1 MMKKR
6 TLYGWLMLIVA
17 GILTGCS
24 QETQVTEITG
34 NADTKVQQ
42 VRFYVSSGHI
52 EDAPLTRDVPPVSGG
67 GTTTIPGTC
76 QVDRIALLTFKRPM
90 DTDNPFLFD
99 QANSVAFDEDG
110 KISTTN
116 NSMQLECEDC
126 PGAPA
131 YPSETSSYQKQA
143 KGKITKQK
151 GYEYKVIALG
161 YNTARKDNYPTGKNP
176 FDERDCFQIVA
187 GDGRGIDESTS
198 LSEVKLK
205 LIPLSYSEISSE
217 LAGKIKDQITGAW
230 LRTPELFFAN
240 CSIAG
245 DEDGIIQF
253 ADTKEIT
260 GVLKRGVAQVNLNI
274 TDVHGAAS
282 SVRHVCQFSFL
293 ADVLNT
299 EVRLENYDC
308 FLQPSAPLGANA
320 GSGYTGRFTALNGVT
335 ALNDKETCL
344 EEIDPADIFFTVY
357 VLPTVTSLRIRY
369 KTSGRLHSLN
379 NYFDS
384 DIAVTSK
391 SDGNQATGIIDP
403 EGGGKTFY
411 LRRNHR
417 YTINGTGKQIA
428 ENDQ

>member
-90 DTDNPFLFD
+90 DTDKPFLFD

-110 KISTTN
+110 KITSN
-116 NSMQLECEDC
+116 NSMELECEDC

-143 KGKITKQK
+143 IGKITKQK

-161 YNTARKDNYPTGKNP
+161 YNTARKDDYPTGENSF
-176 FDERDCFQIVA
+176 FDERSCFQIVA

-205 LIPLSYSEISSE
+205 LIPFNYSDISAD
-217 LAGKIKDQITGAW
+217 LAGTITDQITGEW

-308 FLQPSAPLGANA
+308 FLQPSAPLGANE
-320 GSGYTGRFTALNGVT
+320 GYTGRFTALNG
-335 ALNDKETCL
+335 EGTC
-344 EEIDPADIFFTVY
+344 EEINPEIISFTVY

-369 KTSGRLHSLN
+369 KTSGMLHGLD

>member
-6 TLYGWLMLIVA
+6 TLYGWLMLFMA
-17 GILTGCS
+17 GFLTGCS
-24 QETQVTEITG
+24 QETQVTEITE
-34 NADTKVQQ
+34 NADIKVQQ

-76 QVDRIALLTFKRPM
+76 QVNRIALLTFKRPM
-90 DTDNPFLFD
+90 DTDKPFLFD
-99 QANSVAFDEDG
+99 QANSVVFDAGG
-110 KISTTN
+110 KISTSN
-116 NSMQLECEDC
+116 NSMELECKD
-126 PGAPA
+126 
-131 YPSETSSYQKQA
+131 YPDASPYKKQA
-143 KGKITKQK
+143 KGEITKQK

-161 YNTARKDNYPTGKNP
+161 SNTKREDNYPTGKNP
-176 FDERDCFQIVA
+176 FDERNCFQIVA

-205 LIPLSYSEISSE
+205 LIPLSYSAISSG
-217 LAGKIKDQITGAW
+217 LADTNKDQITGAW

-274 TDVHGAAS
+274 EKLQGVTSLAGRKAM
-282 SVRHVCQFSFL
+282 QFSFL

-308 FLQPSAPLGANA
+308 FLQPSTPQGQY
-320 GSGYTGRFTALNGVT
+320 SSEYTGKFTALTGT
-335 ALNDKETCL
+335 TDCKDLST
-344 EEIDPADIFFTVY
+344 ISFSVY
-357 VLPTVTSLRIRY
+357 VLPTVTSLRVRY
-369 KTSGRLHSLN
+369 MTAYDVITAPVERV
-379 NYFDS
+379 FDS

-417 YTINGTGKQIA
+417 YTINGTGEQIA

>member
-1 MMKKR
+1 MIKKR

-76 QVDRIALLTFKRPM
+76 QVNRIALLTFKRQV

-99 QANSVAFDEDG
+99 QANSVAFDADG
-110 KISTTN
+110 KISTSN
-116 NSMQLECEDC
+116 NSMELECEDY

-161 YNTARKDNYPTGKNP
+161 YNTARKDNYPAGNGS
-176 FDERDCFQIVA
+176 FDERSCFQIVA

-205 LIPLSYSEISSE
+205 LIPLSYSAISSD
-217 LAGKIKDQITGAW
+217 LAGTNKEQITGAW

-282 SVRHVCQFSFL
+282 LVRHVCQFSFL

-320 GSGYTGRFTALNGVT
+320 GYTGRFTALNG
-335 ALNDKETCL
+335 EGTCL
-344 EEIDPADIFFTVY
+344 EEINLANISFTVY

-369 KTSGRLHSLN
+369 KTSGSLHSLD

-384 DIAVTSK
+384 DIAVTSQ

-403 EGGGKTFY
+403 AGGGKTFY

-417 YTINGTGKQIA
+417 YTINGTGEQIA

>member
-1 MMKKR
+1 MELK
-6 TLYGWLMLIVA
+6 
-17 GILTGCS
+17 
-24 QETQVTEITG
+24 
-34 NADTKVQQ
+34 
-42 VRFYVSSGHI
+42 
-52 EDAPLTRDVPPVSGG
+52 
-67 GTTTIPGTC
+67 
-76 QVDRIALLTFKRPM
+76 
-90 DTDNPFLFD
+90 
-99 QANSVAFDEDG
+99 
-110 KISTTN
+110 
-116 NSMQLECEDC
+116 CEDC

-131 YPSETSSYQKQA
+131 YPSSYQKQA
-143 KGKITKQK
+143 IGKITKQK

-161 YNTARKDNYPTGKNP
+161 YNTKRKDNYPTENNP
-176 FDERDCFQIVA
+176 FDERSCFQIVA

-205 LIPLSYSEISSE
+205 LIPFNYSDISAD
-217 LAGKIKDQITGAW
+217 LAGTIKDQITGAW

-274 TDVHGAAS
+274 TELQNVTSLWGRKAM
-282 SVRHVCQFSFL
+282 QFSFL

-308 FLQPSAPLGANA
+308 FLQPSTPQGQY
-320 GSGYTGRFTALNGVT
+320 SSEYTGKFTALTGT
-335 ALNDKETCL
+335 TDCKDLST
-344 EEIDPADIFFTVY
+344 ISFSVY
-357 VLPTVTSLRIRY
+357 VLPTVTSLRVRY
-369 KTSGRLHSLN
+369 MTAYDVITDPVERV
-379 NYFDS
+379 FDS

-417 YTINGTGKQIA
+417 YTINGTGEQIA

>member
-6 TLYGWLMLIVA
+6 TLYGWLMLFMA
-17 GILTGCS
+17 GFLTGCS

-67 GTTTIPGTC
+67 GTTTFPGTC
-76 QVDRIALLTFKRPM
+76 QVDRIALLTFKRQV

-110 KISTTN
+110 KITSN
-116 NSMQLECEDC
+116 NSMELECEDC

-143 KGKITKQK
+143 IGKITKQK

-161 YNTARKDNYPTGKNP
+161 YNTKRKDDYPTGENSF
-176 FDERDCFQIVA
+176 FDERSCFQIVA

-205 LIPLSYSEISSE
+205 LIPFNYSDISAD
-217 LAGKIKDQITGAW
+217 LAGTITDQITGEW

-308 FLQPSAPLGANA
+308 FLQPSAPLGANE
-320 GSGYTGRFTALNGVT
+320 GYTGRFTALNG
-335 ALNDKETCL
+335 EGTC
-344 EEIDPADIFFTVY
+344 EEINPEIISFTVY

-369 KTSGRLHSLN
+369 KTSGMLHGLD

>member
-6 TLYGWLMLIVA
+6 TLYGWLMLFMA
-17 GILTGCS
+17 GFLTGCS
-24 QETQVTEITG
+24 QETQVTEITE

-67 GTTTIPGTC
+67 ATTIPGTC

-90 DTDNPFLFD
+90 DTDNSFLFD
-99 QANSVAFDEDG
+99 QANSVAFDTDG
-110 KISTTN
+110 KISTSN
-116 NSMQLECEDC
+116 NSMELECK
-126 PGAPA
+126 A
-131 YPSETSSYQKQA
+131 SETSSYQKQA
-143 KGKITKQK
+143 IGKITKKK

-161 YNTARKDNYPTGKNP
+161 YNTARNDNYPTGNNS
-176 FDERDCFQIVA
+176 FDERSCFQIVA

-205 LIPLSYSEISSE
+205 LIPLSYSAISSD
-217 LAGKIKDQITGAW
+217 LAGTIKDQITGAW

-240 CSIAG
+240 CSVAG

-274 TDVHGAAS
+274 KELQGVTSLWGRKAM
-282 SVRHVCQFSFL
+282 QFSFL

-308 FLQPSAPLGANA
+308 FLQPSTPQGQYK
-320 GSGYTGRFTALNGVT
+320 SEYTGKFTVLTGT
-335 ALNDKETCL
+335 TDCKDLS
-344 EEIDPADIFFTVY
+344 EISFSVY
-357 VLPTVTSLRIRY
+357 VLPTVTSLRVRY
-369 KTSGRLHSLN
+369 MTAYYDVITDPVERV
-379 NYFDS
+379 FDS
-384 DIAVTSK
+384 DIAVTSQ

-403 EGGGKTFY
+403 AGGGKTFY

-417 YTINGTGKQIA
+417 YTINGTGGQIA

>member
-76 QVDRIALLTFKRPM
+76 QVNRIALLTFKRPM
-90 DTDNPFLFD
+90 DTDKPFLFD
-99 QANSVAFDEDG
+99 QANSVAFDADG
-110 KISTTN
+110 RISTSN

-126 PGAPA
+126 PGAP
-131 YPSETSSYQKQA
+131 SETSSYQKQA
-143 KGKITKQK
+143 IGKITKQK

-161 YNTARKDNYPTGKNP
+161 YNTAREDNCPTGKKT
-176 FDERDCFQIVA
+176 FDERSCFQIVA

-205 LIPLSYSEISSE
+205 LIPLSYSAISSE
-217 LAGKIKDQITGAW
+217 LAGTNIGQITGAW

-274 TDVHGAAS
+274 TELQNVTSLAGRRAM
-282 SVRHVCQFSFL
+282 QFSFL

-308 FLQPSAPLGANA
+308 FLQPSTPQGQYSSEYI
-320 GSGYTGRFTALNGVT
+320 GKFTALTGT
-335 ALNDKETCL
+335 TDCKDLS
-344 EEIDPADIFFTVY
+344 EISFSVY
-357 VLPTVTSLRIRY
+357 VLPTVTSLRVRY
-369 KTSGRLHSLN
+369 MTAYDTSLPVKRF
-379 NYFDS
+379 FDS

-417 YTINGTGKQIA
+417 YTINGTGEQIA
-428 ENDQ
+428 KNDQ

>member
-6 TLYGWLMLIVA
+6 TLYGWLMLFMA
-17 GILTGCS
+17 GFLTGCS

-67 GTTTIPGTC
+67 GTTTFPGTC

-110 KISTTN
+110 KITSN
-116 NSMQLECEDC
+116 NSMELECKDY

-143 KGKITKQK
+143 IGKITKQK

-161 YNTARKDNYPTGKNP
+161 YNTKRKDDYPTGENSF
-176 FDERDCFQIVA
+176 FDERSCFQIVA

-205 LIPLSYSEISSE
+205 LIPFNYSDISAD
-217 LAGKIKDQITGAW
+217 LAGTITDQITGAW

-308 FLQPSAPLGANA
+308 FLQPSAPLGANE
-320 GSGYTGRFTALNGVT
+320 GYTGRFTALNG
-335 ALNDKETCL
+335 EGTC
-344 EEIDPADIFFTVY
+344 EEINPEIISFTVY

-369 KTSGRLHSLN
+369 KTSGMLHGLD

-428 ENDQ
+428 KNDQ

>member
-17 GILTGCS
+17 GFLTGCS

-67 GTTTIPGTC
+67 ETTIPGTC

-99 QANSVAFDEDG
+99 QANSVAFDADG
-110 KISTTN
+110 KISTSN
-116 NSMQLECEDC
+116 NSMELECKD
-126 PGAPA
+126 
-131 YPSETSSYQKQA
+131 YPDASPYKKQA
-143 KGKITKQK
+143 KGEITKQK

-161 YNTARKDNYPTGKNP
+161 YNTKREDDYPTGKNP
-176 FDERDCFQIVA
+176 FDERNCFQIVA

-205 LIPLSYSEISSE
+205 LIPLSYSEISSD
-217 LAGKIKDQITGAW
+217 LAGTIKDQITGAW

-274 TDVHGAAS
+274 TELQGVTSLWGRKAM
-282 SVRHVCQFSFL
+282 QFSFL

-308 FLQPSAPLGANA
+308 FLQPSTPQGQYL
-320 GSGYTGRFTALNGVT
+320 SEYTGKFTALTGT
-335 ALNDKETCL
+335 TDCKDLSK
-344 EEIDPADIFFTVY
+344 ISFSVY
-357 VLPTVTSLRIRY
+357 VLPTVTSLRVRY
-369 KTSGRLHSLN
+369 MTAYDVITDPVERV
-379 NYFDS
+379 FDS
-384 DIAVTSK
+384 DIAVTSQ

-428 ENDQ
+428 KNDQ

>member
-6 TLYGWLMLIVA
+6 TLYGWLMLFMA
-17 GILTGCS
+17 GFLTGCS
-24 QETQVTEITG
+24 QETQVTEITE
-34 NADTKVQQ
+34 NADIKVQQ
-42 VRFYVSSGHI
+42 VRFYVSLGHI

-76 QVDRIALLTFKRPM
+76 QVNRIALLTFKRPM
-90 DTDNPFLFD
+90 DTDKPFLFD
-99 QANSVAFDEDG
+99 QANSVVFDAGG
-110 KISTTN
+110 KISTSN
-116 NSMQLECEDC
+116 NSMELECKD
-126 PGAPA
+126 
-131 YPSETSSYQKQA
+131 YPDASPYKKQA
-143 KGKITKQK
+143 KGEITKQK

-161 YNTARKDNYPTGKNP
+161 YNTKRKDNYPTENNS

-205 LIPLSYSEISSE
+205 LIPLSYSAISSG
-217 LAGKIKDQITGAW
+217 LADTNKDQITGAW

-274 TDVHGAAS
+274 EKLQGVTSLAGRKAM
-282 SVRHVCQFSFL
+282 QFSFL

-308 FLQPSAPLGANA
+308 FLQPSTPQGQY
-320 GSGYTGRFTALNGVT
+320 SSEYTGKFTALTGT
-335 ALNDKETCL
+335 TDCKDLST
-344 EEIDPADIFFTVY
+344 ISFSVY
-357 VLPTVTSLRIRY
+357 VLPTVTSLRVRY
-369 KTSGRLHSLN
+369 MTAYDVITAPVERV
-379 NYFDS
+379 FDS

-417 YTINGTGKQIA
+417 YTINGTGEQIA

>member
-24 QETQVTEITG
+24 QETQVTEITE
-34 NADTKVQQ
+34 NADIKVQQ

-67 GTTTIPGTC
+67 ETTIPGTC

-99 QANSVAFDEDG
+99 QANSVAFDADG
-110 KISTTN
+110 RISTSN

-126 PGAPA
+126 PGAP
-131 YPSETSSYQKQA
+131 SETSSYQKQA
-143 KGKITKQK
+143 IGKITKQK

-161 YNTARKDNYPTGKNP
+161 YNTAREDNCPTGKKT
-176 FDERDCFQIVA
+176 FDERSCFQIVA

-205 LIPLSYSEISSE
+205 LKPLSYSDISSE
-217 LAGKIKDQITGAW
+217 LAGTNIGQITGAW

-274 TDVHGAAS
+274 EKLQGVTSLAGRKAM
-282 SVRHVCQFSFL
+282 QFSFL

-308 FLQPSAPLGANA
+308 FLQPSTPQGQYKPE
-320 GSGYTGRFTALNGVT
+320 YTGKFTALTGT
-335 ALNDKETCL
+335 TDCKDLS
-344 EEIDPADIFFTVY
+344 EISFSVY
-357 VLPTVTSLRIRY
+357 VLPTVTSLRVRY
-369 KTSGRLHSLN
+369 MTAYDTSLPVKRF
-379 NYFDS
+379 FDS

-417 YTINGTGKQIA
+417 YTINGTGEQIA
-428 ENDQ
+428 KNDQ

>member
-42 VRFYVSSGHI
+42 VRFYVLSGHI

-67 GTTTIPGTC
+67 GVTTIPGTC
-76 QVDRIALLTFKRPM
+76 QVNRIALLTFKRPM

-99 QANSVAFDEDG
+99 QANSVAFDTDG

-116 NSMQLECEDC
+116 NSMEL
-126 PGAPA
+126 PA
-131 YPSETSSYQKQA
+131 YPSETSYYQKQA

-161 YNTARKDNYPTGKNP
+161 YNTKREDNYPTGNNS
-176 FDERDCFQIVA
+176 FDERSCFQIVA

-205 LIPLSYSEISSE
+205 LIPLSYSDISSD
-217 LAGKIKDQITGAW
+217 LAGTIKDQITGAW

-274 TDVHGAAS
+274 EKLQGVTSLAGRKAM
-282 SVRHVCQFSFL
+282 QFSFL

-308 FLQPSAPLGANA
+308 FLQPSTPQGQY
-320 GSGYTGRFTALNGVT
+320 SSKYTGKFTALTGT
-335 ALNDKETCL
+335 TDCKGLSK
-344 EEIDPADIFFTVY
+344 ISFSVY
-357 VLPTVTSLRIRY
+357 VLPTVTSLRVRY
-369 KTSGRLHSLN
+369 MTAYDVITDPVERV
-379 NYFDS
+379 FDS

-428 ENDQ
+428 KNDQ

>member
-17 GILTGCS
+17 GFLTGCS

-67 GTTTIPGTC
+67 GTTTFPGTC

-116 NSMQLECEDC
+116 NSMEL
-126 PGAPA
+126 PA

-143 KGKITKQK
+143 KGEITKQK

-161 YNTARKDNYPTGKNP
+161 YNTEREDDYPTGNNS
-176 FDERDCFQIVA
+176 FDERSCFQIVA

-205 LIPLSYSEISSE
+205 LIPLSYSEISSQ
-217 LAGKIKDQITGAW
+217 LANEIKDQITGAW

-274 TDVHGAAS
+274 EKLQGVTSLAGRKAM
-282 SVRHVCQFSFL
+282 QFSFL

-308 FLQPSAPLGANA
+308 FLQPSTPQGQYSSKYN
-320 GSGYTGRFTALNGVT
+320 GKFTALTGT
-335 ALNDKETCL
+335 TDCKDLSK
-344 EEIDPADIFFTVY
+344 ISFSVY
-357 VLPTVTSLRIRY
+357 VLPTVTSLRVRY
-369 KTSGRLHSLN
+369 MTAYDTSLPVKKF
-379 NYFDS
+379 FDS
-384 DIAVTSK
+384 DIAVTSQ

>member
-17 GILTGCS
+17 GFLTGCS
-24 QETQVTEITG
+24 QETQVTEITE

-67 GTTTIPGTC
+67 GTTTFPGTC

-99 QANSVAFDEDG
+99 QANSVAFDTDG

-116 NSMQLECEDC
+116 NSMELECKD
-126 PGAPA
+126 
-131 YPSETSSYQKQA
+131 YPDASPYKKQA

-161 YNTARKDNYPTGKNP
+161 YNTKREDDYPTGNNP

-205 LIPLSYSEISSE
+205 LKPFKYSNISDE
-217 LAGKIKDQITGAW
+217 LAGTIKDQITGAW

-274 TDVHGAAS
+274 EKLQGVTSLAGRKAM
-282 SVRHVCQFSFL
+282 QFSFL

-308 FLQPSAPLGANA
+308 FLQPSTPQGQYEPKYN
-320 GSGYTGRFTALNGVT
+320 GKFTALTGT
-335 ALNDKETCL
+335 TDCKDLSK
-344 EEIDPADIFFTVY
+344 ISFSVY
-357 VLPTVTSLRIRY
+357 VLPTVTSLRVRY
-369 KTSGRLHSLN
+369 MTAYDTKVPVERF
-379 NYFDS
+379 FDS

>member
-24 QETQVTEITG
+24 QETQVTEITE
-34 NADTKVQQ
+34 NADIKVQQ

-76 QVDRIALLTFKRPM
+76 QVDRIALLTFKRQV

-99 QANSVAFDEDG
+99 QANSVAFDKNG
-110 KISTTN
+110 KISTSN
-116 NSMQLECEDC
+116 NSMELECKDY

-143 KGKITKQK
+143 RGKITKQK

-161 YNTARKDNYPTGKNP
+161 YNTERKDNYPTENNS
-176 FDERDCFQIVA
+176 FDERSCFKIVA

-205 LIPLSYSEISSE
+205 LIPLSYSKISSG
-217 LAGKIKDQITGAW
+217 LADTNKDQITGAW

-274 TDVHGAAS
+274 TELQNVTSLWGRKAM
-282 SVRHVCQFSFL
+282 QFSFL

-308 FLQPSAPLGANA
+308 FLQPSAQQGAY
-320 GSGYTGRFTALNGVT
+320 SSDYTGKFTALTGT
-335 ALNDKETCL
+335 TDCKDLRT
-344 EEIDPADIFFTVY
+344 ISFSVY
-357 VLPTVTSLRIRY
+357 VLPTVTSLRVRY
-369 KTSGRLHSLN
+369 MTAYDVITDPVERV
-379 NYFDS
+379 FDS

>member
-67 GTTTIPGTC
+67 GTTTFPGTC

-99 QANSVAFDEDG
+99 QANSVAFDKDG

-116 NSMQLECEDC
+116 NSMELECKD
-126 PGAPA
+126 
-131 YPSETSSYQKQA
+131 YPDASPYKKQA
-143 KGKITKQK
+143 KGEITKQK

-161 YNTARKDNYPTGKNP
+161 YNTEREDDYPTGKNP
-176 FDERDCFQIVA
+176 FDERSCFQIVA

-205 LIPLSYSEISSE
+205 LIPLSYSDISSDFD
-217 LAGKIKDQITGAW
+217 LADTNKDQITGAW

-282 SVRHVCQFSFL
+282 ASLRRHVCQFSFL

-320 GSGYTGRFTALNGVT
+320 GSGYKGRFTALNG
-335 ALNDKETCL
+335 EGTCL
-344 EEIDPADIFFTVY
+344 EKINSEIISFTVY

-369 KTSGRLHSLN
+369 KTSGRWHSLD

-384 DIAVTSK
+384 DIAVTSQ

-417 YTINGTGKQIA
+417 YTINGTGEQIA
-428 ENDQ
+428 KNDQ

>member
-17 GILTGCS
+17 GFLTGCS

-67 GTTTIPGTC
+67 GTTTFPGTC
-76 QVDRIALLTFKRPM
+76 QVDRIALLTFKRQV

-110 KISTTN
+110 KITSN
-116 NSMQLECEDC
+116 NSMELECEDC

-143 KGKITKQK
+143 IGKITKQK

-161 YNTARKDNYPTGKNP
+161 YNIKREDNYPTGNNS
-176 FDERDCFQIVA
+176 FDERSCFQIVA

-205 LIPLSYSEISSE
+205 LIPFNYSDISAD
-217 LAGKIKDQITGAW
+217 LAGTITDQITGEW

-308 FLQPSAPLGANA
+308 FLQPSAPLGANE
-320 GSGYTGRFTALNGVT
+320 GYTGRFTALNG
-335 ALNDKETCL
+335 EGTC
-344 EEIDPADIFFTVY
+344 EEINPEIISFTVY

-369 KTSGRLHSLN
+369 KTSGMLHGLD

>member
-6 TLYGWLMLIVA
+6 TLYGWLMLFMA
-17 GILTGCS
+17 GFLTGCS
-24 QETQVTEITG
+24 QETQVTEITE

-67 GTTTIPGTC
+67 GTTTISGTC
-76 QVDRIALLTFKRPM
+76 QVDKIALLTFKRPM
-90 DTDNPFLFD
+90 DTDKPFLFD
-99 QANSVAFDEDG
+99 QANSVAFDADG
-110 KISTTN
+110 KISTSN
-116 NSMQLECEDC
+116 NSMELECKD
-126 PGAPA
+126 
-131 YPSETSSYQKQA
+131 YPDASPYKKQA
-143 KGKITKQK
+143 KGEITKQK

-161 YNTARKDNYPTGKNP
+161 YNTKREDDYPTGNNP
-176 FDERDCFQIVA
+176 FDERSCFQIVA

-205 LIPLSYSEISSE
+205 LIPFKYSNISDE
-217 LAGKIKDQITGAW
+217 LAGTIEDQITGAW

-240 CSIAG
+240 CFIAG

-282 SVRHVCQFSFL
+282 SGRHVCQFSFL

-320 GSGYTGRFTALNGVT
+320 GAGYKGRFTALNG
-335 ALNDKETCL
+335 EGTCL
-344 EEIDPADIFFTVY
+344 EKIDPADIFFTVY

-369 KTSGRLHSLN
+369 KTSGMLHGLD

>member
-90 DTDNPFLFD
+90 DTDKPFLFD
-99 QANSVAFDEDG
+99 QANSVAFDAGG
-110 KISTTN
+110 KISTSN
-116 NSMQLECEDC
+116 NSMELECKD
-126 PGAPA
+126 
-131 YPSETSSYQKQA
+131 YPDASPYKKQA
-143 KGKITKQK
+143 KGEITKQK

-161 YNTARKDNYPTGKNP
+161 YNTEREDDYPTGKNP

-205 LIPLSYSEISSE
+205 LIPLSYSDISSA
-217 LAGKIKDQITGAW
+217 LAGTIEDQITGAW

-274 TDVHGAAS
+274 EKLQGVTSLAERKAM
-282 SVRHVCQFSFL
+282 QFSFL

-308 FLQPSAPLGANA
+308 FLQPSTPQGQYKPE
-320 GSGYTGRFTALNGVT
+320 YTGKFTALTGT
-335 ALNDKETCL
+335 TDCKDLSK
-344 EEIDPADIFFTVY
+344 ISFSVY
-357 VLPTVTSLRIRY
+357 VLPTVTSLRVRY
-369 KTSGRLHSLN
+369 MTAYDTKVPVERF
-379 NYFDS
+379 FDS

>member
-17 GILTGCS
+17 GFLTGCS

-90 DTDNPFLFD
+90 DTDKPFLFD

-110 KISTTN
+110 KITSN
-116 NSMQLECEDC
+116 NSMELECEDC

-143 KGKITKQK
+143 IGKITKQK

-161 YNTARKDNYPTGKNP
+161 YNTARKDDYPTGENSF
-176 FDERDCFQIVA
+176 FDERSCFQIVA

-205 LIPLSYSEISSE
+205 LIPFNYSDISAD
-217 LAGKIKDQITGAW
+217 LAGTITDQITGEW

-308 FLQPSAPLGANA
+308 FLQPSAPLGANE
-320 GSGYTGRFTALNGVT
+320 GYTGRFTALNG
-335 ALNDKETCL
+335 EGTC
-344 EEIDPADIFFTVY
+344 EEINPEIISFTVY

-369 KTSGRLHSLN
+369 KTSGMLHGLD

>member
-67 GTTTIPGTC
+67 GTTTFPGTC
-76 QVDRIALLTFKRPM
+76 QVNRIALLTFKRPM

-99 QANSVAFDEDG
+99 QANSVAFDTDG
-110 KISTTN
+110 KISTSN
-116 NSMQLECEDC
+116 NSMELECKD
-126 PGAPA
+126 
-131 YPSETSSYQKQA
+131 YPDASPYKKQA

-161 YNTARKDNYPTGKNP
+161 YNTEREDNYPTGNNS
-176 FDERDCFQIVA
+176 FDERSCFQIVA

-205 LIPLSYSEISSE
+205 LIPFKYSNISDE
-217 LAGKIKDQITGAW
+217 LAGTIEDQITGAW

-282 SVRHVCQFSFL
+282 SGRHVCQFSFL

-320 GSGYTGRFTALNGVT
+320 ESGYTGRFTALNG
-335 ALNDKETCL
+335 EGTCL
-344 EEIDPADIFFTVY
+344 EKINPEIFTVY

-369 KTSGRLHSLN
+369 KTSGMLHGLD

>member
-17 GILTGCS
+17 GFLTGCS

-67 GTTTIPGTC
+67 GTTTFPGTC
-76 QVDRIALLTFKRPM
+76 QVDRIALLTFKRQV

-99 QANSVAFDEDG
+99 QANSVAFDTDG

-116 NSMQLECEDC
+116 NSMELL
-126 PGAPA
+126 A

-161 YNTARKDNYPTGKNP
+161 YNTKREDNYPTGKNP
-176 FDERDCFQIVA
+176 FDERSCFQIVA

-205 LIPLSYSEISSE
+205 LIPFNYSDISDE
-217 LAGKIKDQITGAW
+217 LAGTITDQITGAW

-274 TDVHGAAS
+274 KDVHGAAS
-282 SVRHVCQFSFL
+282 SGRHVCQFSFL

-320 GSGYTGRFTALNGVT
+320 GLGYTGRFTALNGVT

-344 EEIDPADIFFTVY
+344 EEIDPAEIFFTVY

-369 KTSGRLHSLN
+369 KTSGRWHGLD

-428 ENDQ
+428 KNDQ

>member
-67 GTTTIPGTC
+67 GTTTFPGTC

-90 DTDNPFLFD
+90 DTDKPFLFD

-110 KISTTN
+110 KITSN
-116 NSMQLECEDC
+116 NSMELECEDC

-143 KGKITKQK
+143 IGKITKQK

-161 YNTARKDNYPTGKNP
+161 YNTARKDNYPAGNNP

-205 LIPLSYSEISSE
+205 LIPFNYSDISAD
-217 LAGKIKDQITGAW
+217 LAGTIEGQITGAW

-274 TDVHGAAS
+274 EKLQGVTSLEGRKAM
-282 SVRHVCQFSFL
+282 QFSFL

-308 FLQPSAPLGANA
+308 FLQPSTPQGQY
-320 GSGYTGRFTALNGVT
+320 SSEYTGKFTALTGT
-335 ALNDKETCL
+335 TDCKDLSK
-344 EEIDPADIFFTVY
+344 ISFSVY
-357 VLPTVTSLRIRY
+357 VLPTVTSLRVRY
-369 KTSGRLHSLN
+369 MTAYDTSLPVKRF
-379 NYFDS
+379 FDS
-384 DIAVTSK
+384 DIAVTSQ

>member
-17 GILTGCS
+17 GFLTGCS

-67 GTTTIPGTC
+67 GTTTFPGTC
-76 QVDRIALLTFKRPM
+76 QVDRIALLTFKRQV

-116 NSMQLECEDC
+116 NSMELL
-126 PGAPA
+126 A

-161 YNTARKDNYPTGKNP
+161 YNIKREDNYPTGNNS
-176 FDERDCFQIVA
+176 FDERSCFQIVA

-205 LIPLSYSEISSE
+205 LIPLSYSDISSE
-217 LAGKIKDQITGAW
+217 LAGTITDQITGAW

-308 FLQPSAPLGANA
+308 FLQPSAPLGANE
-320 GSGYTGRFTALNGVT
+320 GYTGRFTALNG
-335 ALNDKETCL
+335 EGTC
-344 EEIDPADIFFTVY
+344 EEINPEIISFTVY

-369 KTSGRLHSLN
+369 KTSGRWHSLN

-428 ENDQ
+428 KNDQ

>member
-17 GILTGCS
+17 GFLTGCS

-67 GTTTIPGTC
+67 GTTTFPGTC
-76 QVDRIALLTFKRPM
+76 QVDRIALLTFKRQV

-116 NSMQLECEDC
+116 NSMELL
-126 PGAPA
+126 A

-161 YNTARKDNYPTGKNP
+161 YNIKREDNYPTGNNS
-176 FDERDCFQIVA
+176 FDERSCFQIVA

-205 LIPLSYSEISSE
+205 LIPLSYSDISSE
-217 LAGKIKDQITGAW
+217 LAGTITDQITGAW

-308 FLQPSAPLGANA
+308 FLQPSAPLGANE
-320 GSGYTGRFTALNGVT
+320 GYIGRFTALNG
-335 ALNDKETCL
+335 EGTC
-344 EEIDPADIFFTVY
+344 EEINPEIISFTVY

-369 KTSGRLHSLN
+369 KTSGRWHSLN

-428 ENDQ
+428 KNDQ

>member
-6 TLYGWLMLIVA
+6 TLYGWLMLFMA
-17 GILTGCS
+17 GFLTGCS

-90 DTDNPFLFD
+90 DTDKPFLFD

-116 NSMQLECEDC
+116 NSMELL
-126 PGAPA
+126 A

-161 YNTARKDNYPTGKNP
+161 YNTEREDDYPTGENSF
-176 FDERDCFQIVA
+176 FDERNCFQIVA

-205 LIPLSYSEISSE
+205 LIPLSYSAISSG
-217 LAGKIKDQITGAW
+217 LADTNKDQITGAW

-274 TDVHGAAS
+274 EKLQGVTSLAERKAM
-282 SVRHVCQFSFL
+282 QFSFL

-308 FLQPSAPLGANA
+308 FLQPSTPQGQYKPE
-320 GSGYTGRFTALNGVT
+320 YTGKFTALTGT
-335 ALNDKETCL
+335 TDCKDLSK
-344 EEIDPADIFFTVY
+344 ISFSVY
-357 VLPTVTSLRIRY
+357 VLPTVTSLRVRY
-369 KTSGRLHSLN
+369 MTAYDTKVPVERF
-379 NYFDS
+379 FDS

-417 YTINGTGKQIA
+417 YTINGTGEQIA

>member
-6 TLYGWLMLIVA
+6 TLYGWLMLFMA
-17 GILTGCS
+17 GFLTGCS
-24 QETQVTEITG
+24 QETQVTEITE

-67 GTTTIPGTC
+67 GTTTISGTC
-76 QVDRIALLTFKRPM
+76 QVDKIALLTFKRPM
-90 DTDNPFLFD
+90 DTDKPFLFD
-99 QANSVAFDEDG
+99 QANSVAFDTDG

-116 NSMQLECEDC
+116 NSMELECKD
-126 PGAPA
+126 
-131 YPSETSSYQKQA
+131 YPDASPYKKQA

-161 YNTARKDNYPTGKNP
+161 YNTKREDDYPTGKKP

-205 LIPLSYSEISSE
+205 LIPLSYSDISSA
-217 LAGKIKDQITGAW
+217 LAGTIEDQITGAW

-274 TDVHGAAS
+274 EKLQGVTSLAGRKAM
-282 SVRHVCQFSFL
+282 QFSFL

-308 FLQPSAPLGANA
+308 FLQPSTPQGQY
-320 GSGYTGRFTALNGVT
+320 SSKYTGKFTALTGT
-335 ALNDKETCL
+335 TDCKDLSK
-344 EEIDPADIFFTVY
+344 ISFSVY
-357 VLPTVTSLRIRY
+357 VLPTVTSLRVRY
-369 KTSGRLHSLN
+369 MTAYDTSLPVKRF
-379 NYFDS
+379 FDS
-384 DIAVTSK
+384 DIAVTSQ

-403 EGGGKTFY
+403 AGGGKTFY

>member
-6 TLYGWLMLIVA
+6 TLYGWLMLFMA
-17 GILTGCS
+17 GFLTGCS
-24 QETQVTEITG
+24 QETQVTEITE
-34 NADTKVQQ
+34 NADIKVQQ
-42 VRFYVSSGHI
+42 VRFYVSLGHI

-76 QVDRIALLTFKRPM
+76 QVNRIALLTFKRPM
-90 DTDNPFLFD
+90 DTDKPFLFD
-99 QANSVAFDEDG
+99 QANSVVFDAGG
-110 KISTTN
+110 KISTSN
-116 NSMQLECEDC
+116 NSMELECKD
-126 PGAPA
+126 
-131 YPSETSSYQKQA
+131 YPDASPYKKQA
-143 KGKITKQK
+143 KGEITKQK

-161 YNTARKDNYPTGKNP
+161 YNTKREDNYPTGKNP
-176 FDERDCFQIVA
+176 FDERNCFQIVA

-205 LIPLSYSEISSE
+205 LIPLSYSAISSG
-217 LAGKIKDQITGAW
+217 LADTNKDQITGAW

-274 TDVHGAAS
+274 EKLQGVTSLAGRKAM
-282 SVRHVCQFSFL
+282 QFSFL

-308 FLQPSAPLGANA
+308 FLQPSTPQGQY
-320 GSGYTGRFTALNGVT
+320 SSEYTGKFTALTGT
-335 ALNDKETCL
+335 TDCKDLST
-344 EEIDPADIFFTVY
+344 ISFSVY
-357 VLPTVTSLRIRY
+357 VLPTVTSLRVRY
-369 KTSGRLHSLN
+369 MTAYDVITAPVERV
-379 NYFDS
+379 FDS

-417 YTINGTGKQIA
+417 YTINGTGEQIA

>member
-17 GILTGCS
+17 GFLTGCS

-90 DTDNPFLFD
+90 DTDKPFLFD

-110 KISTTN
+110 KITSN
-116 NSMQLECEDC
+116 NSMELECKD
-126 PGAPA
+126 
-131 YPSETSSYQKQA
+131 YPDASPYKKQA
-143 KGKITKQK
+143 KGEITKQK

-161 YNTARKDNYPTGKNP
+161 YNTKRKDNYPTGNNS
-176 FDERDCFQIVA
+176 FDERSCFQIVA

-205 LIPLSYSEISSE
+205 LIPFNYSDISAD
-217 LAGKIKDQITGAW
+217 LAGTITDQITGEW

-308 FLQPSAPLGANA
+308 FLQPSAPLGANE
-320 GSGYTGRFTALNGVT
+320 GYTGRFTALNG
-335 ALNDKETCL
+335 EGTC
-344 EEIDPADIFFTVY
+344 EEINPEIISFTVY

-369 KTSGRLHSLN
+369 KTSGMLHGLD

>member
-24 QETQVTEITG
+24 QETQVTEITE
-34 NADTKVQQ
+34 NADIKVQQ

-76 QVDRIALLTFKRPM
+76 QVNRIALLTFKRPM
-90 DTDNPFLFD
+90 DTDKPFLFD
-99 QANSVAFDEDG
+99 QANSVAFDADG

-116 NSMQLECEDC
+116 NSMELECEDYS
-126 PGAPA
+126 GAPA
-131 YPSETSSYQKQA
+131 NPSETSSYQKQA
-143 KGKITKQK
+143 IGKITKQK

-161 YNTARKDNYPTGKNP
+161 YNTVRKDNYPAGNNP
-176 FDERDCFQIVA
+176 FDERSCFQIVA
-187 GDGRGIDESTS
+187 GDGSAIDESTS

-205 LIPLSYSEISSE
+205 LIPLSYSAISSD
-217 LAGKIKDQITGAW
+217 LAGTNKDQITGAW

-274 TDVHGAAS
+274 KELQNVTSLAERRAM
-282 SVRHVCQFSFL
+282 QFSFL

-299 EVRLENYDC
+299 EVRLETYDC
-308 FLQPSAPLGANA
+308 FLQPSAQQGAY
-320 GSGYTGRFTALNGVT
+320 SSDYTGKFTVLTGT
-335 ALNDKETCL
+335 TDCKEMS
-344 EEIDPADIFFTVY
+344 EISFSVY
-357 VLPTVTSLRIRY
+357 VLPTVTSLRVRY
-369 KTSGRLHSLN
+369 MTAYDTSVPVKRF
-379 NYFDS
+379 FDS
-384 DIAVTSK
+384 DIAVTSQ

-403 EGGGKTFY
+403 AGGGKTFY

-417 YTINGTGKQIA
+417 YTINGTGEQIA

>member
-6 TLYGWLMLIVA
+6 TLYGWLMLVVI

-34 NADTKVQQ
+34 NSDTKVQQ

-67 GTTTIPGTC
+67 ETTIPGTC
-76 QVDRIALLTFKRPM
+76 QVDRIALLTFKRQV

-99 QANSVAFDEDG
+99 QVNSVVFDADG

-116 NSMQLECEDC
+116 NIMELECEDY
-126 PGAPA
+126 PDAPV
-131 YPSETSSYQKQA
+131 YPSETSYYQKQA
-143 KGKITKQK
+143 IGKITKQK

-161 YNTARKDNYPTGKNP
+161 YNTARKDNYPTGNNP
-176 FDERDCFQIVA
+176 FDERSCFQIVA

-205 LIPLSYSEISSE
+205 LIPLDYSAISAD
-217 LAGKIKDQITGAW
+217 LAGSIKDQITGAW

-274 TDVHGAAS
+274 EKLQGVISLAGRKAM
-282 SVRHVCQFSFL
+282 QFSFL

-299 EVRLENYDC
+299 EVCLENYDC
-308 FLQPSAPLGANA
+308 FLQPSAPQGLY
-320 GSGYTGRFTALNGVT
+320 SSEYTGKFTALTGT
-335 ALNDKETCL
+335 TDCKDLST
-344 EEIDPADIFFTVY
+344 ISFSVY
-357 VLPTVTSLRIRY
+357 VLPTVTSLRVRY
-369 KTSGRLHSLN
+369 MTAYDVITDPVERV
-379 NYFDS
+379 FDS
-384 DIAVTSK
+384 DIAVTSQ

-403 EGGGKTFY
+403 AGGGKTFY

-417 YTINGTGKQIA
+417 YTINGTGEQIA

>member
-1 MMKKR
+1 M
-6 TLYGWLMLIVA
+6 
-17 GILTGCS
+17 
-24 QETQVTEITG
+24 
-34 NADTKVQQ
+34 
-42 VRFYVSSGHI
+42 
-52 EDAPLTRDVPPVSGG
+52 
-67 GTTTIPGTC
+67 
-76 QVDRIALLTFKRPM
+76 
-90 DTDNPFLFD
+90 
-99 QANSVAFDEDG
+99 
-110 KISTTN
+110 
-116 NSMQLECEDC
+116 
-126 PGAPA
+126 
-131 YPSETSSYQKQA
+131 
-143 KGKITKQK
+143 
-151 GYEYKVIALG
+151 
-161 YNTARKDNYPTGKNP
+161 
-176 FDERDCFQIVA
+176 
-187 GDGRGIDESTS
+187 
-198 LSEVKLK
+198 K
-205 LIPLSYSEISSE
+205 LIPLSYSDISSE
-217 LAGKIKDQITGAW
+217 LAGTITDQITGAW

-308 FLQPSAPLGANA
+308 FLQPSAPLGANE
-320 GSGYTGRFTALNGVT
+320 GYTGRFTALNG
-335 ALNDKETCL
+335 EGTC
-344 EEIDPADIFFTVY
+344 EEINPEIISFTVY

-369 KTSGRLHSLN
+369 KTSGRWHSLN

-428 ENDQ
+428 KNDQ

>member
-6 TLYGWLMLIVA
+6 TLYGWLMLFMA
-17 GILTGCS
+17 GFLTGCS
-24 QETQVTEITG
+24 QETQVTEITE
-34 NADTKVQQ
+34 NADIKVQQ
-42 VRFYVSSGHI
+42 VRFYVSLGHI

-76 QVDRIALLTFKRPM
+76 QVNRIALLTFKRPM
-90 DTDNPFLFD
+90 DTDKPFLFD
-99 QANSVAFDEDG
+99 QANSVVFDAGG
-110 KISTTN
+110 KISTSN
-116 NSMQLECEDC
+116 NSMELECKD
-126 PGAPA
+126 
-131 YPSETSSYQKQA
+131 YPDASPYKKQA
-143 KGKITKQK
+143 KGEITKQK

-161 YNTARKDNYPTGKNP
+161 YNTKRKDNYPTENNS
-176 FDERDCFQIVA
+176 FDERDCFKIVA

-205 LIPLSYSEISSE
+205 LIPLSYSAISSG
-217 LAGKIKDQITGAW
+217 LADTNKDQITGAW

-274 TDVHGAAS
+274 EKLQGVTSLAGRKAM
-282 SVRHVCQFSFL
+282 QFSFL

-308 FLQPSAPLGANA
+308 FLQPSTPQGQY
-320 GSGYTGRFTALNGVT
+320 SSEYTGKFTALTGT
-335 ALNDKETCL
+335 TDCKDSSK
-344 EEIDPADIFFTVY
+344 ISFSVY
-357 VLPTVTSLRIRY
+357 VLPTVTSLRVRY
-369 KTSGRLHSLN
+369 MTAYDTSLPVKRF
-379 NYFDS
+379 FDS

-417 YTINGTGKQIA
+417 YTINGTGEQIA

>member
-6 TLYGWLMLIVA
+6 TLYGWLMLFMA
-17 GILTGCS
+17 GFLTGCS

-67 GTTTIPGTC
+67 GTTTFPGTC

-110 KISTTN
+110 KITSN
-116 NSMQLECEDC
+116 NSMELECKDY

-143 KGKITKQK
+143 IGKITKQK

-161 YNTARKDNYPTGKNP
+161 YNTKREDDYPTGNNS

-205 LIPLSYSEISSE
+205 LKPLSYSDISSE
-217 LAGKIKDQITGAW
+217 LAGTITDQITGAW

-308 FLQPSAPLGANA
+308 FLQPSAPLGANE
-320 GSGYTGRFTALNGVT
+320 GYIGRFTALNG
-335 ALNDKETCL
+335 EGTC
-344 EEIDPADIFFTVY
+344 EEINPEIISFTVY

-369 KTSGRLHSLN
+369 KTSGMLHGLD

-428 ENDQ
+428 KNDQ

>member
-6 TLYGWLMLIVA
+6 TLYGWLMLFMA
-17 GILTGCS
+17 GFLTGCS
-24 QETQVTEITG
+24 QETQVTEITE
-34 NADTKVQQ
+34 NADIKVQQ

-76 QVDRIALLTFKRPM
+76 QVNRIALLTFKRPM
-90 DTDNPFLFD
+90 DTDKPFLFD
-99 QANSVAFDEDG
+99 QANSVVFDAGG
-110 KISTTN
+110 KISTSN
-116 NSMQLECEDC
+116 NSMELECKD
-126 PGAPA
+126 
-131 YPSETSSYQKQA
+131 YPDASPYKKQA
-143 KGKITKQK
+143 KGEITKQK

-161 YNTARKDNYPTGKNP
+161 YNTKREDNYPTGKNP
-176 FDERDCFQIVA
+176 FDERNCFQIVA

-205 LIPLSYSEISSE
+205 LIPLSYSAISSG
-217 LAGKIKDQITGAW
+217 LADTNKDQITGAW

-274 TDVHGAAS
+274 EKLQGVTSLAGRKAM
-282 SVRHVCQFSFL
+282 QFSFL

-308 FLQPSAPLGANA
+308 FLQPSTPQGQY
-320 GSGYTGRFTALNGVT
+320 SSEYTGKFTALTGT
-335 ALNDKETCL
+335 TDCKDLST
-344 EEIDPADIFFTVY
+344 ISFSVY
-357 VLPTVTSLRIRY
+357 VLPTVTSLRVRY
-369 KTSGRLHSLN
+369 MTAYDVITAPVERV
-379 NYFDS
+379 FDS

-417 YTINGTGKQIA
+417 YTINGTGEQIA

>member
-67 GTTTIPGTC
+67 GTTTFPGTC

-99 QANSVAFDEDG
+99 QANSVAFDTDG
-110 KISTTN
+110 KISTSN
-116 NSMQLECEDC
+116 NSMELECEYC

-143 KGKITKQK
+143 IGKITKQK

-161 YNTARKDNYPTGKNP
+161 YNTKRKDNYPTENNP

-205 LIPLSYSEISSE
+205 LIPLSYSDISSA
-217 LAGKIKDQITGAW
+217 LAGTIEDQITGAW

-274 TDVHGAAS
+274 TELQNVTSLAGRRAM
-282 SVRHVCQFSFL
+282 QFSFL

-308 FLQPSAPLGANA
+308 FLQPSTPQGQY
-320 GSGYTGRFTALNGVT
+320 SSEYTGKFTALTGT
-335 ALNDKETCL
+335 TDCKDLS
-344 EEIDPADIFFTVY
+344 EISFSVY
-357 VLPTVTSLRIRY
+357 VLPTVTSLRVRY
-369 KTSGRLHSLN
+369 MTAYDTSLPVKRF
-379 NYFDS
+379 FDS

-428 ENDQ
+428 KNDQ